1 MKNTISKY
9 LFVIGVTQCKIPI
22 PVYKNFVALRV

>member
-9 LFVIGVTQCKIPI
+9 LFVIRVTQCKIPI
-22 PVYKNFVALRV
+22 PVYKNVVAIHV